1 VSTRDIVLVVE
12 DTPASLGLLNE
23 TLEQAGFTVLL
34 AANGE
39 RALDIL
45 EQITPHAILMDALL
59 PGEDGFETT
68 RRIRSCSRL
77 ADVPV
82 IFMTGLTDT
91 AHVVEALESGGV
103 DYVTKPID
111 PAELVARLR
120 VHVLNARASRDSRAA
135 LDVSGQYII
144 AVDTRGVPRWLT
156 PRAREILFAGSSA
169 KDLPDGT
176 PHTRRL
182 PEEVVLWIAQGG
194 PDPLTLLIEERMLTL
209 EYIGPASDDEF
220 LIRVLDGE
228 MPDSQAI
235 LRDAFGLTTREAEV
249 LGWVVNGK
257 SNKEAAAI
265 LSISP
270 RTVNK
275 HLDNVYVKLGVENRT
290 AAAIVAI
297 RKIVGDAYRPVDV

>member
-1 VSTRDIVLVVE
+1 MSAGDVVLVVE

-23 TLEQAGFTVLL
+23 TLEEAGFVVLL

-39 RALDIL
+39 RALEIL
-45 EQITPHAILMDALL
+45 AQITPHAILMDALL
-59 PGEDGFETT
+59 PGEDGFQTT
-68 RRIRSCSRL
+68 RRIRRCTRL
-77 ADVPV
+77 GDVPI
-82 IFMTGLTDT
+82 IFMTGLSDT
-91 AHVVEALESGGV
+91 AHVVEALEAGGV

-135 LDVSGQYII
+135 LDVSGQYVV
-144 AVDTRGVPRWLT
+144 AVDSRGTLRWST
-156 PRAREILFAGSSA
+156 PRARAILFPASS
-169 KDLPDGT
+169 PDEDE
-176 PHTRRL
+176 PVRTRRL
-182 PEEVVLWIAQGG
+182 PPDIALWLARAG
-194 PDPLTLLIEERMLTL
+194 PEPLGLSVEGRSLNLV
-209 EYIGPASDDEF
+209 YIGAAGEDEH

-228 MPDSQAI
+228 APSSREL
-235 LRDAFGLTTREAEV
+235 LRDAYGLTVREAEA

-257 SNKEAAAI
+257 TNKEIAAI
-265 LSISP
+265 LEISP

-297 RKIVGDAYRPVDV
+297 RKIVGGAYRALV